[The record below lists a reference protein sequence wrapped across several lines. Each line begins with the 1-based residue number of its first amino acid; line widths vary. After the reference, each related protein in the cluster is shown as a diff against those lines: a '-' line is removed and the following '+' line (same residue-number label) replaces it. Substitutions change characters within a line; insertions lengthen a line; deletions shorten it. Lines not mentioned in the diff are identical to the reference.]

1 VCKYHVSVAS
11 AYAPNVH
18 CKSRP
23 SFNCPSEVHNLLYAK
38 DFTYIEYLRC
48 LAAYLCLFFVLYPY
62 HLSSNA
68 PNVHSKCHLP
78 FIVHLSGFTYIDYL
92 RCQAT
97 YLCPFFCSL
106 RWLCPLLSHVPL
118 SIHFLFLECICATWK
133 YKRGCILN
141 ASEVSTHFSSSI
153 SLTPYDETQMFAW
166 AVLCILWRWNDWTWA
181 WECILIFGT
190 CLSAI
195 FSAVEVE

>member
-1 VCKYHVSVAS
+1 MARSSHGTARSRKWRAVLTWQAVRTMLWACSMCQLTFCCTVCKYHVSVAS

-23 SFNCPSEVHNLLYAK
+23 SFNCPSEVHNLLYAE

-48 LAAYLCLFFVLYPY
+48 LAAYLCPFFVLYPY

-118 SIHFLFLECICATWK
+118 SIHFLFL
-133 YKRGCILN
+133 
-141 ASEVSTHFSSSI
+141 
-153 SLTPYDETQMFAW
+153 
-166 AVLCILWRWNDWTWA
+166 
-181 WECILIFGT
+181 
-190 CLSAI
+190 
-195 FSAVEVE
+195 